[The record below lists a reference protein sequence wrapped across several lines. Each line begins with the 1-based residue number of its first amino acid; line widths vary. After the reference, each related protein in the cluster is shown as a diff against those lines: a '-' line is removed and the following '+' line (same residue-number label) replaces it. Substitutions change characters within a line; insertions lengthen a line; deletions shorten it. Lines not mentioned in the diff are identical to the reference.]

1 MKAVLG
7 CAALTD
13 RNKRPYRTNSFVLKT
28 ISAILKATADASA
41 TTTLG
46 ETTCFNS
53 SAHPLSLFC
62 ISPSLASPDS
72 VRVSEKELIN
82 R

>member
-1 MKAVLG
+1 MKAMHG

-13 RNKRPYRTNSFVLKT
+13 RNKRPYRTSSFVLKT

-41 TTTLG
+41 TLG

-53 SAHPLSLFC
+53 PAHPLSLFC
-62 ISPSLASPDS
+62 ISPSLASSDS
-72 VRVSEKELIN
+72 VCVNEKELIN